1 MKCAESGR
9 FGILN
14 YLPNYLNSDW
24 NWYWHQ
30 YCSDWYWYCIVLFRL
45 ALILFRL
52 ELALAL
58 FRLELVLA
66 LYCIVQIGI
75 GIVLFRLA
83 LVLFRLEL
91 GDTTADFST
100 STMTMLWLAVSF
112 YNSQK
117 VTVIISNLLHAWKY
131 KLYNVKLFD
140 FSVWGDPSNPELSGS
155 TASSD

>member
-1 MKCAESGR
+1 M
-9 FGILN
+9 
-14 YLPNYLNSDW
+14 
-24 NWYWHQ
+24 
-30 YCSDWYWYCIVLFRL
+30 LFRL
-45 ALILFRL
+45 ALV
-52 ELALAL
+52 L
-58 FRLELVLA
+58 FRLELVLFG
-66 LYCIVQIGI
+66 LVLVLELYCIVQIGIGIGIVQIGIGIGIVLYCSDWYWYCIVQIGI

-131 KLYNVKLFD
+131 KQ
-140 FSVWGDPSNPELSGS
+140 
-155 TASSD
+155 